1 MEINILD
8 AFGSFT
14 VAFLTIYAAAMP
26 LNGSLAGE
34 LFAAVLIVLGRA
46 DIPSLSP
53 LVFRLSMTLSA
64 LLVVKKEFVFSEFTR
79 LVLNFIIISLAAF
92 GAGFLREELNAPEEW
107 RYVFEGA
114 VPAVTALTYDAGR
127 RISRERLH
135 LTVAFPT
142 ENGER
147 FFKGFLDTGNGLYS
161 GGEPVVVISEKVAG
175 KLGIE
180 PAGEIYVRTVAGIKA
195 LPLGRAEYKIYYDKN
210 KHKLYSTPVAI
221 SDKMGFGQEVLLH
234 RDMIEALRKED
245 KCLKYSKNS
254 KTL

>member
-1 MEINILD
+1 
-8 AFGSFT
+8 
-14 VAFLTIYAAAMP
+14 MP

-114 VPAVTALTYDAGR
+114 VPAVTAFEDDKG
-127 RISRERLH
+127 H
-135 LTVAFPT
+135 GQ
-142 ENGER
+142 GEK
-147 FFKGFLDTGNGLYS
+147 F
-161 GGEPVVVISEKVAG
+161 
-175 KLGIE
+175 
-180 PAGEIYVRTVAGIKA
+180 
-195 LPLGRAEYKIYYDKN
+195 
-210 KHKLYSTPVAI
+210 
-221 SDKMGFGQEVLLH
+221 VLLSFSH
-234 RDMIEALRKED
+234 GARDGVFVKEEKGKIASIEVCTEYPAFEPLR
-245 KCLKYSKNS
+245 
-254 KTL
+254 

>member
-26 LNGSLAGE
+26 LNASLAGE

-142 ENGER
+142 ENGDR
-147 FFKGFLDTGNGLYS
+147 AFWTQGTGFMRAANRLSSYL
-161 GGEPVVVISEKVAG
+161 K
-175 KLGIE
+175 KLRE
-180 PAGEIYVRTVAGIKA
+180 SSASS
-195 LPLGRAEYKIYYDKN
+195 LQGRSMSA
-210 KHKLYSTPVAI
+210 PWR
-221 SDKMGFGQEVLLH
+221 G
-234 RDMIEALRKED
+234 
-245 KCLKYSKNS
+245 
-254 KTL
+254 